1 MPDETIQ
8 PQEIVFPNN
17 NGAKLVTASRGTPMA
32 GLIEPLG
39 ISPPKNLIL
48 LIGGADELDQKLT
61 SRLTQ
66 LLSRGIARAAADAEA
81 LIIDGGTQAGVM
93 QIMGQSIA
101 DRGRKSSLLGVAPAG
116 KVTYP
121 GGPTATG
128 NDSAPLD
135 PNHSHFILADGKE
148 WGSETET
155 LFEVAAGFGV
165 PVLAILV
172 NGGGIAKDELLQSVR
187 RNWPVIVIKG
197 SGRLAD
203 EVAKLK
209 EQPSPIED
217 PVLAEIVEEGDLRIF
232 PITGALEDFERMLSS
247 QSPNKKLLEY
257 AWRRFATYDANAV
270 RLQNAFKNIQFWIL
284 VLGLIAVFL
293 VVFEKQGVELVKNQQ
308 VKALSAA
315 QKPATRLR
323 PGASTD
329 QPQPTERTKPYQRLE
344 NALGWLRYPII
355 VIPIL
360 TAIMLAYY
368 NKFRPGNKWIL
379 LRGSAEAIKR
389 EIYRYRSC
397 TGDYGKN
404 RLATNSRDDVFHE
417 RLEPI
422 SRRLMQTDVNHGAL
436 KPYKGD
442 LPPKMEGARSWHS
455 RIFARVIS
463 WSAAKLRVGPLVRY
477 ANTLAPTAPACP
489 QEKDDG
495 FSFLTPERYME
506 LRLEDQLNYYL
517 SKTPKL
523 EKQVKQMQVAILIAG
538 GAGTLLA
545 AVHAELW
552 VALTTGLA
560 TALTSSL
567 ASRRLEETLVGY
579 NQSAA
584 DLGNV
589 RGWWTKLSPAAKRN
603 PKNIDQLVE
612 VTEKVL
618 ETELSGW
625 VQRLEDA
632 LAQLKAEEE
641 KGEKS
646 DGDKSKPK
654 NEGTPPP
661 QPALVPPKE
670 PADSPGQQGT

>member
-1 MPDETIQ
+1 MPDEKIQ

-17 NGAKLVTASRGTPMA
+17 NGAKLVSVSRGTPMA

-48 LIGGADELDQKLT
+48 LIGGADKLDEKLT

-93 QIMGQSIA
+93 QIMGLSIA

-121 GGPTATG
+121 EGPSVPS

-135 PNHSHFILADGKE
+135 PNHSHFVLVDGKE

-155 LFEVAAGFGV
+155 LFELAAAFKV

-172 NGGGIAKDELLQSVR
+172 NGGDIARDELLQSVR
-187 RNWPVIVIKG
+187 RNWPVIVIQG

-203 EVAKLK
+203 EVAALK

-232 PITGALEDFERMLSS
+232 PITGALEDFERMLFS
-247 QSPNKKLLEY
+247 QSPNEILLRA
-257 AWRRFATYDANAV
+257 AWQRFATYDANAG
-270 RLQNAFKNIQFWIL
+270 RLQTAFKKIQFWIL

-293 VVFEKQGVELVKNQQ
+293 ALFEKQGVELVKRQQ
-308 VKALSAA
+308 VKAL
-315 QKPATRLR
+315 TE
-323 PGASTD
+323 
-329 QPQPTERTKPYQRLE
+329 QPQPAERTKPYQRLE

-355 VIPIL
+355 VIPIF
-360 TAIMLAYY
+360 TAILLAYY
-368 NKFRPGNKWIL
+368 NKFRPANKWIL

-389 EIYRYRSC
+389 EIYRYRSR
-397 TGDYGKN
+397 TGDYSEG
-404 RLATNSRDDVFHE
+404 RLTTNSRDDVFHE
-417 RLEPI
+417 RLEPV
-422 SRRLMQTDVNHGAL
+422 SRRLMQTDVNHGGL
-436 KPYKGD
+436 EPYNGT
-442 LPPKMEGARSWHS
+442 LPPQMGGAQ
-455 RIFARVIS
+455 
-463 WSAAKLRVGPLVRY
+463 
-477 ANTLAPTAPACP
+477 N
-489 QEKDDG
+489 DDG
-495 FSFLTPERYME
+495 FSFLTPERYIE
-506 LRLEDQLNYYL
+506 LRLEDQLEYY
-517 SKTPKL
+517 SGKTPRL
-523 EKQVKQMQVAILIAG
+523 EKQIKQMQVAILVAG

-552 VALTTGLA
+552 VALTTALA
-560 TALTSSL
+560 TALTTSIG
-567 ASRRLEETLVGY
+567 SRQLEETLVRY

-584 DLGNV
+584 DLANV
-589 RGWWTKLSPAAKRN
+589 RDWWTKLSPAAKRN

-625 VQRLEDA
+625 VQRMENA

-641 KGEKS
+641 KGKAEEEKGEES
-646 DGDKSKPK
+646 GADKSQPK

-661 QPALVPPKE
+661 QPDSIPPKADR
-670 PADSPGQQGT
+670 ADSPGQQDT